1 MPEAAVTP
9 AQSPELEQ
17 GTGRPDAGAFRWGQP
32 GLELGFDVGA
42 DGVVRMTRL
51 GPAEPDSAEPRPA
64 DPRPAD
70 GDADRP
76 GVRSPGARPP
86 AALPI
91 VEAQITGFGRHWS
104 GERSV
109 QTVAGG
115 RLAYRGHEQGR
126 EGGWLTLR
134 IDLADPA
141 AGLTA
146 QAHFRSPEG
155 VAVVRS
161 WVRVANEGSERLV
174 LESVTSLVTAGFTSA
189 LTEAADPLADFEL
202 FWADNEWLA
211 EGRWRRRAARD
222 LVVDLNHAMNN
233 QDPRGCFFRAS
244 QGTWSTARYLA
255 MGAVTARSTGRT
267 LLWQVENPGSWRWEF
282 GSRADA
288 AYLAL
293 LGPTDRDHQW
303 RQVLEP
309 GDVFTT
315 VPGAVALGV
324 TPGEDGFAEAFGAM
338 TRYRRALRR
347 PHPDHAQLPVVFND
361 YMNTLSGDPTTER
374 LLPLVEAAA
383 KAGAEY
389 FVIDAGWY
397 DDDAGGWWDS
407 VGEWEESAS
416 RFPGGLAEVTDRIKA
431 LGMTPGLWLEP
442 EVVGL
447 RSPVAERLPDEAFFR
462 REGVRV
468 VEHGRY
474 HLDLRHPAA
483 VEHLDRVVDRLVADY
498 GVGYF
503 KLDYNINPGP
513 GTDTDGSAG
522 AGLLGHQRAY
532 LRWLDAVLDR
542 HPGLTLENC
551 GSGGMRTDYALL
563 ARMQLQSTS
572 DQQDFRTYPPI
583 AAAAPAAM
591 APEQAAVWAYPQAD
605 FSADEIAFT
614 LCSALLGR
622 VHLSGHLNRMDPDR
636 FALVAQAVAV
646 YKEIRADIARAVP
659 FWPLGL
665 PGWTDP
671 WIAVGERTPGTTYLA
686 VWRRDG
692 SADADTVRGLAVPH
706 LRGRDVDVR
715 VLYPEDATSE
725 LRWDPDTGELAVG
738 LPRVRTACILAL
750 DAPGAG

>member
-1 MPEAAVTP
+1 VPEAAVTP
-9 AQSPELEQ
+9 AQSPELEPRS
-17 GTGRPDAGAFRWGQP
+17 GRPEAGAFRWGQP

-51 GPAEPDSAEPRPA
+51 GPAGPGSGSGPVSGPDQPGTRPA
-64 DPRPAD
+64 
-70 GDADRP
+70 
-76 GVRSPGARPP
+76 
-86 AALPI
+86 AALPV
-91 VEAQITGFGRHWS
+91 VEAQVTGAGRGWS

-109 QTVAGG
+109 QTVVGA
-115 RLAYRGHEQGR
+115 RLVYRGHEESR
-126 EGGWLTLR
+126 ENGWLELR
-134 IDLADPA
+134 IDLADPGT
-141 AGLTA
+141 GLAA

-155 VAVVRS
+155 IAAVQS
-161 WVRVANEGSERLV
+161 WVRVANQGSERLV
-174 LESVTSLVTAGFTSA
+174 LESVTSLVTAGFTGA
-189 LTEAADPLADFEL
+189 LTDAADPLADLDL

-211 EGRWRRRAARD
+211 EGRWRRRPARD
-222 LVVDLNHAMNN
+222 LVVDLNHAIHH

-244 QGTWSTARYLA
+244 QGTWSTGRHLP
-255 MGAVTARSTGRT
+255 MGAAMARSTGRT
-267 LLWQVENPGSWRWEF
+267 LLWQVENPGGWRWEF
-282 GSRADA
+282 GARADA

-309 GDVFTT
+309 GESITT

-324 TPGEDGFAEAFGAM
+324 TAGGDGFAEAFGAM

-347 PHPDHAQLPVVFND
+347 PHPDHVDLPVVFND

-397 DDDAGGWWDS
+397 DDDAGGWWDG

-416 RFPGGLAEVTDRIKA
+416 RFPGGLAEVTDRVKA

-447 RSPVAERLPDEAFFR
+447 RSPVADRLPDAAFFR
-462 REGVRV
+462 RDGVRV

-483 VEHLDRVVDRLVADY
+483 VDHLDRVVDRLVADY

-503 KLDYNINPGP
+503 KLDYNVNPGP
-513 GTDTDGSAG
+513 GTDLGGSAG
-522 AGLLGHQRAY
+522 VGLLGHQRAY

-551 GSGGMRTDYALL
+551 ASGGMRTDYALL
-563 ARMQLQSTS
+563 ARTQLQSTS

-591 APEQAAVWAYPQAD
+591 TPEQAAVWAYPQAD

-622 VHLSGHLNRMDPDR
+622 IHLSGFLDRMDPGR
-636 FALVAQAVAV
+636 LALVAQAVAV

-671 WIAVGERTPGTTYLA
+671 WIAVGERTPGTAYLA

-692 SADADTVRGLAVPH
+692 SADTDTTRSLAVPH

-715 VLYPEDATSE
+715 VLYPGDSTSQT
-725 LRWDPDTGELAVG
+725 RWNSETGELTVG
-738 LPRVRTACILAL
+738 LPRLRTACIIAL
-750 DAPGAG
+750 DAPESE